1 MSLSRHRMPAA
12 GHRGAVSAR
21 AAVDLPNCAI
31 SPGTSDRST
40 PLAEPHRS
48 GAPPKASL
56 LAMPDGYDFLLFGT
70 VDAAAVLA
78 DRLPVVAEDWPTGKA
93 G

>member
-1 MSLSRHRMPAA
+1 MPAA
-12 GHRGAVSAR
+12 GHRGAVSAW
-21 AAVDLPNCAI
+21 AAADLPSCAI
-31 SPGTSDRST
+31 SPGTSDCST

-78 DRLPVVAEDWPTGKA
+78 DRLLGVSEGWPTGEA